1 MNGEIRRSEILQKL
15 QNSGRA
21 ISGNALAKT
30 FGVSRQVIVQDIALL
45 RAQGI
50 HITPTNRGYLLE
62 RSAGRATRVFKV
74 IHTEEEVE
82 DELTRIVD
90 LGGTIKDVFIYHRV
104 YGVVR
109 GELNI
114 RSRLD
119 VSHYMAEMHGGKSRL
134 LSRSTSGY
142 HYHTV
147 MADSEEILD
156 AIQEELQKNNYLAP
170 LQPEEPV
177 HFGPPEEKDRIE

>member
-1 MNGEIRRSEILQKL
+1 M
-15 QNSGRA
+15 
-21 ISGNALAKT
+21 
-30 FGVSRQVIVQDIALL
+30 
-45 RAQGI
+45 
-50 HITPTNRGYLLE
+50 
-62 RSAGRATRVFKV
+62 
-74 IHTEEEVE
+74 
-82 DELTRIVD
+82 
-90 LGGTIKDVFIYHRV
+90 

-177 HFGPPEEKDRIE
+177 HFGPLEE

>member
-62 RSAGRATRVFKV
+62 RSTGRATRVFKV

-104 YGVVR
+104 R
-109 GELNI
+109 
-114 RSRLD
+114 
-119 VSHYMAEMHGGKSRL
+119 
-134 LSRSTSGY
+134 
-142 HYHTV
+142 
-147 MADSEEILD
+147 
-156 AIQEELQKNNYLAP
+156 
-170 LQPEEPV
+170 
-177 HFGPPEEKDRIE
+177 